1 MKYVNVFFFSVL
13 FFFSVQQ
20 PALAV
25 GKKNV
30 KIYFVAKDGDRAR
43 TYLGKLTKGELNS
56 LKYELQRYKST
67 PVNEVDV
74 LDDKAIMEGYVNSI
88 TVGGEKK
95 DKKGLSKSAM
105 DDLIGNY
112 EIKDTISLA
121 EAKEKKKKAAAEKAS
136 KRSSSANYKR
146 YKQEA
151 TRSHAQLDK
160 YYKVR
165 KTRRL
170 RDGSKFSAA
179 AGPNTFI
186 VVYDVAVDRK
196 ILSYIDV
203 VDIYLNPDSK
213 YNLKYHGTGANRQ
226 YYIEYETKKKSGKK

>member
-1 MKYVNVFFFSVL
+1 
-13 FFFSVQQ
+13 
-20 PALAV
+20 
-25 GKKNV
+25 
-30 KIYFVAKDGDRAR
+30 
-43 TYLGKLTKGELNS
+43 
-56 LKYELQRYKST
+56 
-67 PVNEVDV
+67 
-74 LDDKAIMEGYVNSI
+74 
-88 TVGGEKK
+88 
-95 DKKGLSKSAM
+95 M

-196 ILSYIDV
+196 ILFLY
-203 VDIYLNPDSK
+203 
-213 YNLKYHGTGANRQ
+213 
-226 YYIEYETKKKSGKK
+226 

>member
-121 EAKEKKKKAAAEKAS
+121 EAKEKKKKL
-136 KRSSSANYKR
+136 
-146 YKQEA
+146 Q
-151 TRSHAQLDK
+151 Q
-160 YYKVR
+160 
-165 KTRRL
+165 KT
-170 RDGSKFSAA
+170 
-179 AGPNTFI
+179 
-186 VVYDVAVDRK
+186 
-196 ILSYIDV
+196 
-203 VDIYLNPDSK
+203 
-213 YNLKYHGTGANRQ
+213 
-226 YYIEYETKKKSGKK
+226 